1 MSERRELFLRLWP
14 LLALQNGL
22 LAALMLNLSPG
33 LSATMMAALAAGV
46 IVLPVAMA
54 MMATRIASSIP
65 RSSAEIAAPAGEA
78 VRMDP
83 LVGNARQPLALV
95 PYTPEVIDFTAT
107 APETAKANTVDGE
120 DTQFAINVFD
130 AGLRRLASADL
141 STRLDTPL
149 PEEFEGMRGDFNRA
163 LRLLDDSVAAISR
176 SAIKLHGEC
185 ASARF
190 QFDQQR
196 LTGVDD
202 IPILTAAGEDLKDN
216 SATIRNQAAGLL
228 QVSAM
233 AGDAAARLERQGE
246 AAEAAT
252 AVLTDLAGN
261 TGRIGAAA
269 SSMRDIAFRT
279 NMLSVNASVAA
290 ANSANSDDALRLFAA
305 ELRELAENAATVA
318 KETSV
323 LERDL
328 GLSAAEAKVSIDAL
342 VRDGDNITSGLETM
356 ESRIA
361 SMTDTLESSAST
373 AERTGMVLEE
383 LMKTKSQR
391 SASDTEWDGMLDR
404 MTHELAMINQHC
416 GRFMKVTVMHES
428 PPPEDRPP
436 RARSH
441 LRLIKS

>member
-1 MSERRELFLRLWP
+1 MSQRRELFLRLWP

-22 LAALMLNLSPG
+22 LAALMLHLSPD
-33 LSATMMAALAAGV
+33 LSAAMMAALAAGV

-54 MMATRIASSIP
+54 MMAARLASPASRSPTKDVTLASEATR
-65 RSSAEIAAPAGEA
+65 RE
-78 VRMDP
+78 P
-83 LVGNARQPLALV
+83 LVESARRPLALV
-95 PYTPEVIDFTAT
+95 PSEPNVTELAAT
-107 APETAKANTVDGE
+107 VPNKSKADSRDTE
-120 DTQFAINVFD
+120 DVQFAMNVFD

-141 STRLDTPL
+141 SARLETPL

-176 SAIKLHGEC
+176 SATRLHGEC
-185 ASARF
+185 TVARL

-196 LTGVDD
+196 LATVDD
-202 IPILTAAGEDLKDN
+202 APILTAAGEGLKDN
-216 SATIRNQAAGLL
+216 SVAIRNQATGLL
-228 QVSAM
+228 QVSAI
-233 AGDAAARLERQGE
+233 ASDAAASLKRQSE

-252 AVLTDLAGN
+252 GVLTDLAGN
-261 TGRIGAAA
+261 TGRISAAA

-290 ANSANSDDALRLFAA
+290 ANSDTSEDALRLFAA
-305 ELRELAENAATVA
+305 ELRELAENSATVA
-318 KETSV
+318 KEASV

-328 GLSAAEAKVSIDAL
+328 GLSAAQAKASIDAL
-342 VRDGDNITSGLETM
+342 VRDGNEITSELETM

-361 SMTDTLESSAST
+361 SMSDTLESSAST

-383 LMKTKSQR
+383 LMKSKIQR

-416 GRFMKVTVMHES
+416 GRFMKVTVKHES

-436 RARSH
+436 RVRSH